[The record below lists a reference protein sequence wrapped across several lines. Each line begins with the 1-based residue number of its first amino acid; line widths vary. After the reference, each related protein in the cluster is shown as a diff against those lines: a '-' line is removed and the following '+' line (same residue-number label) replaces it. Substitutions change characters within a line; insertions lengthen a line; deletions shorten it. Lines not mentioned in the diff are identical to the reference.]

1 MVHAEIA
8 YTMARYLCRKL
19 GPDDAEIG
27 MNLQNFEYHE
37 PVVAQKST
45 DSKQMIHT
53 EAVLDLSSNRVRFR
67 WFNVEADHWYSY
79 ATIDFESADFWLAD
93 WARTAHLVTCR
104 IDSLKELADRGQ
116 ASKLSRQLTYRLF
129 ANLVDW
135 SEPFQGM
142 QSVVLDGVEAFA
154 DVQLSLDSGGKWYM
168 APWHIESLVALSG
181 FILNCTEVLDNKN
194 YFFIT
199 PGFKSMRF
207 AKPLKPGGLYRS
219 YAKMLPTGQTNM
231 YAGDVYILD
240 ESGVVGVTEMIM
252 FRKWPRVMIS
262 RFFVPTNAKKV
273 AMSKSKSVDSQ
284 EDRPVATKDI
294 GLQFEQL
301 SSADNHSYVD
311 ESHPSLGGNHLT
323 PEKNHHSYSA
333 MTNIKAYGYP
343 DSPKSTPNGVG
354 LIPNGVVG
362 SMPNGVRAM
371 PNGVGS
377 MPNGARAMLNGVGSM
392 LNRVR
397 AMPNGVGS
405 MSNGVRAMPNGM
417 PNGVGSMPNGVG
429 TLTSG
434 MGTMS
439 VKPQI
444 MHTALKAPKRESTA
458 RASIVSRA
466 LTIISKETAIEVAE
480 LTEDMTFP
488 DLGIDSLM
496 SLVLAQKFRSE
507 MDIDV
512 RDSLFVEF
520 PTIGHLC
527 QWLEKS

>member
-8 YTMARYLCRKL
+8 YTMARYLYRKL

-79 ATIDFESADFWLAD
+79 ATIDFESVEFWLAD

-142 QSVVLDGVEAFA
+142 QSVVLDRVEAFA

-168 APWHIESLVALSG
+168 APWHMESLVALSA

-199 PGFKSMRF
+199 PGYKSMRF
-207 AKPLKPGGLYRS
+207 ARPLTPGGLYRS
-219 YAKMLPTGQTNM
+219 YVKMLPTGEPNM

-240 ESGVVGVTEMIM
+240 GSGIVGVMERIL
-252 FRKWPRVMIS
+252 FRKWPRVAIN
-262 RFFVPTNAKKV
+262 RFFVPPETKKAIV
-273 AMSKSKSVDSQ
+273 ALPAR
-284 EDRPVATKDI
+284 EDRPVAVQDV
-294 GLQFEQL
+294 GLPPGRPSF
-301 SSADNHSYVD
+301 ADQGFAD
-311 ESHPSLGGNHLT
+311 RDPSHPPRGQNHLWSENHARPPPAANT
-323 PEKNHHSYSA
+323 PA
-333 MTNIKAYGYP
+333 DARPGLPRVMP
-343 DSPKSTPNGVG
+343 PGVG
-354 LIPNGVVG
+354 VIPHGIG
-362 SMPNGVRAM
+362 IMPTKPRTWPQVPPPPPP
-371 PNGVGS
+371 PNQDTGAKSSNTV
-377 MPNGARAMLNGVGSM
+377 ARAL
-392 LNRVR
+392 
-397 AMPNGVGS
+397 A
-405 MSNGVRAMPNGM
+405 
-417 PNGVGSMPNGVG
+417 
-429 TLTSG
+429 
-434 MGTMS
+434 
-439 VKPQI
+439 
-444 MHTALKAPKRESTA
+444 
-458 RASIVSRA
+458 
-466 LTIISKETAIEVAE
+466 IISEETAIAAAE
-480 LTEDMTFP
+480 LTPDTSFI

-496 SLVLAQKFRSE
+496 SLVLAQKFRTD
-507 MDIDV
+507 MGVDV

-527 QWLEKS
+527 RWLEAS